1 MTTRDTERTRPGARP
16 ADDPIVEICTT
27 HADRT
32 AADACAAMLVAERL
46 AACVQVDGPVQ
57 ATYRW
62 QAAIETST
70 EWRCV
75 CKTTASR
82 AAACR
87 AAIVRTHAYRTP
99 EILQMTVLASP
110 DYAAWVRESV
120 AAAEPPAVP
129 GT

>member
-1 MTTRDTERTRPGARP
+1 MTTPGDERSRPHAP
-16 ADDPIVEICTT
+16 PDDPIVEIRTT
-27 HADRT
+27 HADRA
-32 AADACAAMLVAERL
+32 AADACATTLVAERL
-46 AACVQVDGPVQ
+46 AACVQIDGPVQ

-62 QAAIETST
+62 QGGVETAT

-99 EILQMTVLASP
+99 EILEVTVAASP

-120 AAAEPPAVP
+120 AAAWPPADP
-129 GT
+129 GA